1 MTFKMIDLFAGIGGI
16 RLGFEKSFKNN
27 IECVFTSEIDKYARK
42 TYSSNFNDNYAI
54 SGDITKIKE
63 SIIPKHDILLAG
75 FPCQPFSLAEKR
87 KGLNDSRG
95 LMINEIFRIVKYHNP
110 RIVFLENTKQF
121 YYFNKN
127 QIFND
132 VIREFNRIGYI
143 SAYVILN
150 SKNFGLPQN
159 RERLFIVNFRDKD
172 DIKDFH
178 INTTNHKKAC
188 IRDIIENNPVNEK
201 YYLSERYLDCLFKHK
216 ERMLK
221 KKSNFGYCIRDL
233 TEITGTLTASAS
245 GRENN
250 LIIDTRT
257 KQNKNKLSVRTLT
270 PFEFAKCQGFDEN
283 FIMPCSDSQL
293 YKQFGNSV
301 SIPVIESI
309 ADNIKQVIL

>member
-1 MTFKMIDLFAGIGGI
+1 MIDLFAGIGGI

-27 IECVFTSEIDKYARK
+27 IECVFTSEIDKFARK
-42 TYSSNFNDNYAI
+42 TYSSNFNDNYDI
-54 SGDITKIKE
+54 SGDITKINP
-63 SIIPKHDILLAG
+63 SDIPKHDILLAG
-75 FPCQPFSLAEKR
+75 FPCQPFSLAGKR

-95 LMINEIFRIVKYHNP
+95 LMINEVFHIVNYHKP
-110 RIVFLENTKQF
+110 DIVFLENTKQF

-127 QIFND
+127 QVFNA
-132 VIREFNRIGYI
+132 VIKEFNKIGYN
-143 SAYVILN
+143 SAYAILN

-159 RERLFIVNFRDKD
+159 RERLFIINFRNKD
-172 DIKDFH
+172 NIKDFH
-178 INTTNHKKAC
+178 INTTNYKKAC
-188 IRDIIENNPVNEK
+188 IRDIIDNKPVSEK
-201 YYLSERYLDCLFKHK
+201 YYLSEKYLNCLINHK

-221 KKSNFGYCIRDL
+221 RKSNFGYCIRDL
-233 TEITGTLTASAS
+233 SDITSTLLASSS

-250 LIIDTRT
+250 LIIDERT